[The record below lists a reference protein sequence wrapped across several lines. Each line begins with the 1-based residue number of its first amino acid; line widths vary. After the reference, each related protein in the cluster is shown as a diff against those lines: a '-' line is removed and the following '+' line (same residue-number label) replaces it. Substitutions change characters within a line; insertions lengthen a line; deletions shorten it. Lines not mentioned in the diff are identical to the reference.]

1 MRSRPLQDLL
11 LPQAHF
17 LYLQLQQCNKT
28 SRGVQVLYSNRKGN
42 DMQVICLKEGVKHRW
57 KSVDAKILK
66 WNVSNAYCMYMLLF
80 CKQVGFFDVSG
91 AAITSH

>member
-42 DMQVICLKEGVKHRW
+42 DMQIVCLKEGVKHRW
-57 KSVDAKILK
+57 KSVDGKIDLEMNCFK
-66 WNVSNAYCMYMLLF
+66 CLLY
-80 CKQVGFFDVSG
+80 VYV
-91 AAITSH
+91 IVL